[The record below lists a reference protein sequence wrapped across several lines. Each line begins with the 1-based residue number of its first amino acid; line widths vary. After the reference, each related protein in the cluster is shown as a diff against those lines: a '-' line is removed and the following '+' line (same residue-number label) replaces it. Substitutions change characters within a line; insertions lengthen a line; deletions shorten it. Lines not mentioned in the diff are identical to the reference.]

1 MGSNHRRSFS
11 INLQII
17 AFDRLAIFFLF
28 YVYLNVKTSDQR
40 KIIFYKKQTVKLLK
54 QISKCVGTLFEKS
67 LLLKSKKVLFQTLN
81 L

>member
-40 KIIFYKKQTVKLLK
+40 KIIFYWEKQFKK
-54 QISKCVGTLFEKS
+54 
-67 LLLKSKKVLFQTLN
+67 N
-81 L
+81 RRP